1 MKQVVAFEA
10 FGIFGD
16 YDGNAPDTATICLVS
31 SEELAK
37 LVCASLN
44 EDPRKHNIVFVDG
57 WESSKM
63 FSYRRELTDSPASVC
78 ETLENA
84 LGICCDGESDDSDSD
99 DSGDD
104 VWLSD

>member
-44 EDPRKHNIVFVDG
+44 EDPRKHRIVFVDG
-57 WESSKM
+57 HESSKR
-63 FSYRRELTDSPASVC
+63 FSYCRELTDRPESVC
-78 ETLENA
+78 ETLEDA
-84 LGICCDGESDDSDSD
+84 LGICCDENSEDDDC
-99 DSGDD
+99 GHD
-104 VWLSD
+104 VWG